1 MKRSRSDIKRVPGG
15 DRIFQRIYTR
25 LGCEGRPPQFLVDFH
40 PYAGLTHTIRLR
52 GDTAHVRISDVM
64 RRASRE
70 VIESAAA
77 LLLGR
82 LYRRRPPPDLLDIY
96 RQFAHSSSTREQILW
111 LRRTRARK
119 VDLHPAGSHHDLHSM
134 YHQLNDRYFQRA
146 LPYPRLGWSNR
157 SWQAQLG
164 CFDPA
169 LNQIVINRVLDRQD
183 VPEYV
188 VAYVLYHEMLHQK
201 HPVKFARCRRESHSA
216 DFRREER
223 QFLDYARAMKFLNR
237 FGTGRRRYATRRSMF
252 TGTVY
257 YRILGCRLFLWC
269 LYKLQ
274 ICRCLRGGNLQSRLR
289 ESSFIFLRIFLSS
302 FASGNALR

>member
-1 MKRSRSDIKRVPGG
+1 VKSSRSHSKRVPGG

-52 GDTAHVRISDVM
+52 GDTAYVRLSDVL
-64 RRASRE
+64 RQAPIP
-70 VIESAAA
+70 VIESTAA

-82 LYRRRPPPDLLDIY
+82 LYRRRPPEDLLDLY
-96 RQFAHSSSTREQILW
+96 RQFAHANSTRQQIML

-119 VDLHPAGSHHDLHSM
+119 LDLHPSGAHHNLHEM
-134 YHQLNDRYFQRA
+134 YQQLNERYFERA
-146 LPYPRLGWSNR
+146 LPYPRLGWSKR
-157 SWQAQLG
+157 SWRAQLG

-183 VPEYV
+183 VPEFV

-201 HPVKFARCRRESHSA
+201 HPVKFARCRRESHST

-223 QFLDYARAMKFLNR
+223 QFADYARAMRFLDR
-237 FGTGRRRYATRRSMF
+237 FGTGRPR
-252 TGTVY
+252 
-257 YRILGCRLFLWC
+257 
-269 LYKLQ
+269 
-274 ICRCLRGGNLQSRLR
+274 
-289 ESSFIFLRIFLSS
+289 
-302 FASGNALR
+302 